1 MKGDGKIIEALNTT
15 TRQEFSWN
23 GGEGVFLA
31 KSDDWTD
38 GFGNA
43 RNIKLQQLIG
53 DTYVDITEASQT
65 ESGGF
70 KFVTTAPKLGIVLS
84 DTNTST
90 VYVSV
95 QGL

>member
-1 MKGDGKIIEALNTT
+1 MKGDGKIIEALNSSV
-15 TRQEFSWN
+15 RQEFEWN

-31 KSDDWTD
+31 KCQAWS
-38 GFGNA
+38 G

-53 DTYVDITEASQT
+53 NTYVDMEGATLTAN
-65 ESGGF
+65 GGF
-70 KFVTTAPKLGIVLS
+70 KFTTTAPKLGIVLS
-84 DTNTST
+84 SATVNT

>member
-1 MKGDGKIIEALNTT
+1 MKGDGKIIEALDTNV
-15 TRQEFSWN
+15 RQEFDWN
-23 GGEGVFLA
+23 GGEGIFLA
-31 KSDDWTD
+31 RCGSWS
-38 GFGNA
+38 G

-53 DTYVDITEASQT
+53 GAYVDMDGATLTAD
-65 ESGGF
+65 GGF

-84 DTNTST
+84 SATVNT